1 MNGINNQL
9 PTCIANVSSN
19 IYKHSGLSGAF
30 ISSWSISEGPDKRP
44 EGGGGLNGSLKSD
57 SKNRRVK
64 VPIHPTHLKQWVS
77 VPHSLGR
84 LSTLGTL
91 THRNQHK
98 HAEAKRWRAQTKH
111 AYSRNRTKADQSETI
126 EKEYSENSNKEVSRQ
141 VNQKLEWQEINLTSK
156 NTQDT
161 NFCLLF
167 QVLTKPYQKLINID
181 QRRRGLT
188 RTN

>member
-1 MNGINNQL
+1 MLCGNFAWYCNWWRTQQA
-9 PTCIANVSSN
+9 T
-19 IYKHSGLSGAF
+19 
-30 ISSWSISEGPDKRP
+30 
-44 EGGGGLNGSLKSD
+44 EGGEWEPQIRFQKIEEKKSLL
-57 SKNRRVK
+57 
-64 VPIHPTHLKQWVS
+64 HPTHLNQWVP
-77 VPHSLGR
+77 VPHSSGR

-98 HAEAKRWRAQTKH
+98 HAEAKQWRAQTKH

-141 VNQKLEWQEINLTSK
+141 VKQKLEGQEINLTSK